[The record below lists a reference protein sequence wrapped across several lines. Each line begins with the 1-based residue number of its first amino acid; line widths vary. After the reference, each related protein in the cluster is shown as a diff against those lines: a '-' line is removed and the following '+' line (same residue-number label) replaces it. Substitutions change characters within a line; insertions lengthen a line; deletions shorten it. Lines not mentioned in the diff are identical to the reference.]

1 MLQCLRSIPKSVAGV
16 RWRVSYAS
24 YDIGGSSPSTSTD
37 LSDMAKLKYDPNN
50 FRLHGEQ
57 NKRIIHKS
65 LVECGAGRSILID
78 KDDCI
83 IAGNGVYEQAQC
95 LGIPVRIIETDGNEL
110 IAVKRNDLTTNDNRR
125 KLLALADNHASDTSI
140 FNDQIV
146 LDNFSV
152 EELEA
157 WEFSVNAEGLDI
169 DLTKDLQQGAFVN
182 QVRESSDSFQVT
194 FTLPKTLQV
203 DYEAYVHEQG
213 KDNLLQI
220 LISEI
225 CQSAE
230 VK

>member
-1 MLQCLRSIPKSVAGV
+1 
-16 RWRVSYAS
+16 
-24 YDIGGSSPSTSTD
+24 
-37 LSDMAKLKYDPNN
+37 MAELKYDPNN